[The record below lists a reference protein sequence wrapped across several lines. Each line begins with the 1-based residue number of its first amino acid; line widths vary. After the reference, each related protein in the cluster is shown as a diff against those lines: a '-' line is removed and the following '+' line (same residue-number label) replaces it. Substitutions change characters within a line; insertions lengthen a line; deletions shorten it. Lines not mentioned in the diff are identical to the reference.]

1 MMHDQQPQS
10 TSTFDYVVVGT
21 GAAGSIV
28 AARLSEDP
36 GITVCALESGPP
48 DRHPYIHIPAGFIK
62 IMFNEAYT
70 WQFKTEPSPNV
81 NGRSV
86 IIPVG
91 RTVGGSSSINGMI
104 INRGQADD
112 FNNWAQRGNAG
123 WGYADLLPYFK
134 RFERRIGDG
143 DDLYRGRDGNIPVT
157 DLDWPHEICEAFIAG
172 AVGLGIPRNRDYNGS
187 AQPGVG
193 YLQRCIHKGLRRSPR
208 SMQRCR

>member
-1 MMHDQQPQS
+1 MLHDQQPRS
-10 TSTFDYVVVGT
+10 TSTFDYVVVGI

-28 AARLSEDP
+28 AARLAEDP
-36 GITVCALESGPP
+36 GITVCALESGPR

-123 WGYADLLPYFK
+123 WATPTSCPISNDLS
-134 RFERRIGDG
+134 G
-143 DDLYRGRDGNIPVT
+143 
-157 DLDWPHEICEAFIAG
+157 
-172 AVGLGIPRNRDYNGS
+172 GS
-187 AQPGVG
+187 AKVTIFIEAATA
-193 YLQRCIHKGLRRSPR
+193 RFR
-208 SMQRCR
+208 